1 MISIKVSWD
10 YWVYYG
16 TMYVIIWLIIKMIIE
31 VNYTGLKL
39 LRVIQLKTII
49 KRLLRVYINFKR
61 VIKGLFL
68 FNY

>member
-1 MISIKVSWD
+1 
-10 YWVYYG
+10 
-16 TMYVIIWLIIKMIIE
+16 MYVIIWLIIKMIIE